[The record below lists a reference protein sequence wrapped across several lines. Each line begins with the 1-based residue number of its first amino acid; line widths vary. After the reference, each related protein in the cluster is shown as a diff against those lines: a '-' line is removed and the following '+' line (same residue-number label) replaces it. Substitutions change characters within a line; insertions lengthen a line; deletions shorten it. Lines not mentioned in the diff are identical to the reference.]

1 MKNKILIISVLVI
14 TTIFVNNIYVFAQGY
29 NIKTTKNNDQIQQQ
43 TQNSEQDQNETIDY
57 IEKIE
62 VDIQPQM
69 QPNLQNE
76 TRTIDQIRNQNQT
89 KDQNEI
95 QNQIQTNEQNQSEMG
110 NQIEVDKE
118 KSQNKNNNVIAIEQR
133 RSEVANAVQE
143 LLQIADRNGG
153 IGQQV
158 RVIAQNQV
166 QNQEEL
172 EKSLQQIQNRSKF
185 VKFFVGPNYNE
196 INKAK
201 KILEQNRDQINQL
214 NQIKNE
220 ISDQNDIQNLNQQ
233 IQVLEQIN
241 LEIEN
246 FLETSQK
253 GFSLFGW
260 LSKILSK

>member
-1 MKNKILIISVLVI
+1 MKNKILII
-14 TTIFVNNIYVFAQGY
+14 TILAMAIIFTNNIYASAQG
-29 NIKTTKNNDQIQQQ
+29 NNTKTIENDNQNQQQ
-43 TQNSEQDQNETIDY
+43 TQNSEQNQNETIDY

-62 VDIQPQM
+62 VEIKPQTA
-69 QPNLQNE
+69 PNLQNE
-76 TRTIDQIRNQNQT
+76 TRTIDQIRKQNQIE
-89 KDQNEI
+89 DQNEI
-95 QNQIQTNEQNQSEMG
+95 QNQIQTREQNQNEIG
-110 NQIEVDKE
+110 NQIETDEE
-118 KSQNKNNNVIAIEQR
+118 KSQNKNRDVIATEQR
-133 RSEVANAVQE
+133 RSEVANTVQE

-158 RVIAQNQV
+158 RIIAQNQV

-201 KILEQNRDQINQL
+201 KILEQNREQINQL
-214 NQIKNE
+214 NQIKNQ
-220 ISDQNDIQNLNQQ
+220 INDQNDIQNLNQQ

>member
-14 TTIFVNNIYVFAQGY
+14 TTIFVNNIYVFAQG
-29 NIKTTKNNDQIQQQ
+29 NNMGTTEDNNQIQQQ
-43 TQNSEQDQNETIDY
+43 TQNSEKNQNEAIDY
-57 IEKIE
+57 IEKIK
-62 VDIQPQM
+62 VDIQPQT
-69 QPNLQNE
+69 QSNLQNE
-76 TRTIDQIRNQNQT
+76 TRTVDQIRNQNQT

-95 QNQIQTNEQNQSEMG
+95 QNQIQTNEQNQNEMG

-172 EKSLQQIQNRSKF
+172 EKSLQQIQNRTKF

-201 KILEQNRDQINQL
+201 KILEQNREQINQL
-214 NQIKNE
+214 NQIKNQ

-241 LEIEN
+241 LEIEK